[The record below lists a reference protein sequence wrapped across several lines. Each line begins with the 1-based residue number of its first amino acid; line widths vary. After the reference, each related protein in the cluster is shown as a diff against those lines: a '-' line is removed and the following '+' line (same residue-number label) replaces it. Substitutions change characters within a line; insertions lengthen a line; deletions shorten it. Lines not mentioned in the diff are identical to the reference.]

1 MADDYS
7 WIKPATGSIANMLG
21 LNPEAAAKGRALQS
35 QQEYNAARTENAKAD
50 TALSPY
56 RQKVYEAQAGKYGA
70 DTGKTQ
76 EETKG
81 LGISNNARTIIANAL
96 ASGAASY
103 GEDGSLVISP
113 GAVNTVGSAL
123 AAMDAN
129 PDVTM
134 KALRGLGAMA
144 GKNARVRAQAGGISA
159 AFRPDAAFSDQQ
171 GQEIMGAKEDAA
183 LERTTTGA
191 NIRGQYSVKAA
202 EASKIAS
209 ALAKGQP
216 GQPSSRDLLNQAEAI
231 KIGAGYAQTVPQNG
245 LELNEVQALQLSRA
259 AQAAN
264 PNLNPQ
270 DAIDKFVRD
279 NPGMI
284 KDGGW
289 FSSNTFNI
297 PPTDRAAP
305 AARATSNYGTR
316 ADGTQKGAGFLGE
329 ITLPNKQVAT
339 EVSVGV
345 NINGKETQIPA
356 LVPTLSS
363 EQRAFIANG
372 GDPRTR
378 PDIIRTAT
386 EHASQR
392 IASGMSPFNEP
403 APRANDSW
411 KGAPSMSMQSAR
423 PAATRADTKEQY
435 DMLPVGTVY
444 VAPDGSVRTKK

>member
-216 GQPSSRDLLNQAEAI
+216 GPSSRDLLNQAEAV
-231 KIGAGYAQTVPQNG
+231 KIGSEYAKTVPQNG

-411 KGAPSMSMQSAR
+411 KGAPSMSMQSVR